1 MQLTNQPYVVIVDDQ
16 PAAALGLQAAIADQR
31 LSLLRNL
38 SYGCDRVSS
47 VGDLERQL
55 DLYPAQSIRLMVV
68 DYAMVGR
75 TPLHIIYRLR
85 TSRTL
90 HPALHPEALLIG
102 WSAYEDVDSLF
113 RSVGF
118 DGFIS
123 KHLAQ
128 NEVAQAIEWIYQQRL
143 HGAGWTGVGLPVPWA
158 TNQLIA

>member
-1 MQLTNQPYVVIVDDQ
+1 MQLPNQPYVVIVDDQ
-16 PAAALGLQAAIADQR
+16 PAAALGLQAAIADQQ
-31 LSLLRNL
+31 LNVLRNL
-38 SYGCDRVSS
+38 SYSCDRIGS

-55 DLYPAQSIRLMVV
+55 GLYPPQSIRLMVV

-75 TPLHIIYRLR
+75 TPLHVIYRLR
-85 TSRTL
+85 TSRSL

-123 KHLAQ
+123 KHLDQ
-128 NEVAQAIEWIYQQRL
+128 RDVVQAIEWIYQQRL
-143 HGAGWTGVGLPVPWA
+143 HGAGWTSVGLPVPWA
-158 TNQLIA
+158 TSSLIA